1 MITSLLPYGTRSR
14 EEENSVITH
23 VHSAGVP
30 VKDQDAALDFQVN
43 KLGWDVQID
52 QMMGEDERYLTV
64 APKGGQTQ
72 VALMKDDG
80 TIKHW
85 FAIALVADDL
95 DATYAEL
102 SAKGVEFT
110 FTMPVTEMPGGD
122 KWPRSWIS
130 TVTSSTSTKADS
142 SSGGSHR

>member
-1 MITSLLPYGTRSR
+1 M
-14 EEENSVITH
+14 ITH

-85 FAIALVADDL
+85 SPSSWSPTIWMPPTPNWARRASNSRSRCRLRRCPGRQGAEIVDL
-95 DATYAEL
+95 DGNKFYINE
-102 SAKGVEFT
+102 
-110 FTMPVTEMPGGD
+110 GG
-122 KWPRSWIS
+122 
-130 TVTSSTSTKADS
+130 
-142 SSGGSHR
+142 